1 MTIYHGQALQDKFV
15 LNILKKKKN
24 GTFLEL
30 GANHPIDINNTYTL
44 EKDFGWSG
52 IMIEFDE
59 KHLKDYEEHRKDS
72 VHVISDATKIEYK
85 KLLEE
90 NNMPKN
96 IDYLQIDLDA
106 GNGSTMEALEKM
118 DSEIFDDYKFATITF
133 EHDYYCAGDYK
144 STREKS
150 REIFKKRGYVSVFN
164 DVHDREPD
172 VVYEDWYVHPD
183 LVDMDYVKKLKIN
196 NVPRYI
202 DNNMTGKSIDWR
214 SICYEDDV
222 KITYSIQV
230 CNESRE
236 LFSLLNFLVKTI
248 DYVDNI
254 HVVVDS
260 LHKTDK
266 VQKVLDYFKK
276 HITVFERPF
285 DSFYKNACYHKEVAT
300 GDYIFGIDADE
311 MPQELLIKS
320 IKQVIS
326 TTDSEVVF
334 IPRINIH
341 PGMTQ
346 EFLHTC
352 KQFKVNEMGW
362 INWPDFQGRI
372 YKNVDHIKW
381 SDEIHTKLTG
391 TDKAIGLKPTPQLAM
406 WHIKSMEKQQ
416 SRWIENEDSKKG
428 YCDGGFDIAPPSSD
442 NIYDELM

>member
-1 MTIYHGQALQDKFV
+1 MVYHGQALQDKFV
-15 LNILKKKKN
+15 LNVLKKKRS

-44 EKDFGWSG
+44 EKEFGWKG
-52 IMIEFDE
+52 IMIEYDE
-59 KHLKDYEEHRKDS
+59 KYLKDYKEHREGS
-72 VHVISDATKIEYK
+72 VHLIADATKVDYK

-90 NNMPKN
+90 NDMPKT

-106 GNGSTMEALEKM
+106 GNGSTMEALEMM
-118 DSEIFDDYKFATITF
+118 DRDILDDYKFATITF

-150 REIFKKRGYVSVFN
+150 RAIFEKRGYIRVF
-164 DVHDREPD
+164 DDIHDREPE

-183 LVDMDYVKKLKIN
+183 LVDMDYVNKLSLN
-196 NVPRYI
+196 NSLKYI
-202 DNNMTGKSIDWR
+202 DNNLTGKSIDWR
-214 SICYEDDV
+214 SICYEDDL

-254 HVVVDS
+254 HVIVDTP
-260 LHKTDK
+260 HKTEK
-266 VQKVLDYFKK
+266 VQKVLDYFKDK
-276 HITVFERPF
+276 ITVFERAF
-285 DSFYKNACYHKEVAT
+285 DTFYKNSSYHKEVAT
-300 GDYIFGIDADE
+300 GDYVFAIDADE
-311 MPQELLIKS
+311 MPQEMLIKT
-320 IKQVIS
+320 IKQIIATTKGEVIF
-326 TTDSEVVF
+326 V
-334 IPRINIH
+334 PRINIH

-346 EFLHTC
+346 EFLHKC

-362 INWPDFQGRI
+362 INWPDFQGRL
-372 YKNVDHIKW
+372 YKRADHIKW
-381 SDEIHTKLTG
+381 TDEIHTKLHG
-391 TDKAIGLKPTPQLAM
+391 SDNAIGIQPIPQLAL

-416 SRWIENEDSKKG
+416 SRWVENKGSDKG
-428 YCDGGFDIAPPSSD
+428 YCDGGFDITPPSED

>member
-1 MTIYHGQALQDKFV
+1 MIIYHGQALQDKFV
-15 LNILKKKKN
+15 LNILKGKKN

-30 GANHPIDINNTYTL
+30 GANHPININNTYTL
-44 EKDFGWSG
+44 EKDFGWRG

-59 KHLKDYEEHRKDS
+59 KYLNQYKEHRKGS
-72 VHVISDATKIEYK
+72 VHLIADATKVDYK
-85 KLLEE
+85 KLL
-90 NNMPKN
+90 NDNDMPN
-96 IDYLQIDLDA
+96 SIDYLQIDLDA
-106 GNGSTMEALEKM
+106 GNGSTMEALEK
-118 DSEIFDDYKFATITF
+118 FDMEVFDNYKFATITF

-150 REIFKKRGYVSVFN
+150 RAIFGKRGYVRVF
-164 DVHDREPD
+164 DDIHDREPE

-183 LVDMDYVKKLKIN
+183 LVDMEYVNKLHMN
-196 NVPRYI
+196 NAPKYI
-202 DNNMTGKSIDWR
+202 DNNLTGKSIDWR
-214 SICYEDDV
+214 SICYEDDI

-248 DYVDNI
+248 DYIDNI

-260 LHKTDK
+260 LHKTEK
-266 VQKVLDYFKK
+266 VQKVLDHFKS

-285 DSFYKNACYHKEVAT
+285 DTFYKNACYHTEVAT

-326 TTDSEVVF
+326 TTGSEVIF
-334 IPRINIH
+334 IPRINIQ
-341 PGMTQ
+341 PGITQ

-352 KQFKVNEMGW
+352 KQFKVNEMNW
-362 INWPDFQGRI
+362 INWPDFQGRV
-372 YKNVDHIKW
+372 YKRVDHITW
-381 SDEIHTKLTG
+381 SDQIHTKLTG
-391 TDKAIGLKPTPQLAM
+391 TDKVIGLNPIPQLAL

-416 SRWIENEDSKKG
+416 SRWVENKLSDKG

>member
-15 LNILKKKKN
+15 LNVLKRKKN

-44 EKDFGWSG
+44 EKDFDWRGV
-52 IMIEFDE
+52 MIEFNE
-59 KHLKDYEEHRKDS
+59 KYLEQYKEHRKGS
-72 VHVISDATKIEYK
+72 AHVIADATKIDYK
-85 KLLEE
+85 KLLED
-90 NNMPKN
+90 NDMPSS

-106 GNGSTMEALEKM
+106 GNGSTMKVLEK
-118 DSEIFDDYKFATITF
+118 FDMEVFDNYKFATITF
-133 EHDYYCAGDYK
+133 EHDYYCAGDHK

-150 REIFKKRGYVSVFN
+150 RAIFEKRGYVRVF
-164 DVHDREPD
+164 DDIHDREPE

-183 LVDMDYVKKLKIN
+183 LVDMDYVNKLSMN
-196 NVPRYI
+196 NKSKYI
-202 DNNMTGKSIDWR
+202 DNNLTGKSIDWR
-214 SICYEDDV
+214 SICYEDDI

-248 DYVDNI
+248 DYIDNI

-266 VQKVLDYFKK
+266 VQKVLEYFKN
-276 HITVFERPF
+276 HISVFERPF
-285 DSFYKNACYHKEVAT
+285 DSFYKNTCYHTDIAT

-320 IKQVIS
+320 IKNVIQ
-326 TTDSEVVF
+326 TTGSEVIF

-341 PGMTQ
+341 PGITQ
-346 EFLHTC
+346 EFVHKC

-362 INWPDFQGRI
+362 INWPDFQGRV
-372 YKNVDHIKW
+372 YKRAEHIKW
-381 SDEIHTKLTG
+381 TDEIHTKLTG
-391 TDKAIGLKPTPQLAM
+391 TDKAIGIKPTPQLAL

-416 SRWIENEDSKKG
+416 SRWVENKSSDKG
-428 YCDGGFDIAPPSSD
+428 YCDGGFDISPPSSD
-442 NIYDELM
+442 NLYDELM

>member
-1 MTIYHGQALQDKFV
+1 MTIYHGQALQDKFA
-15 LNILKKKKN
+15 LNILKKKKH

-30 GANHPIDINNTYTL
+30 GANHPININNTYTL

-59 KHLKDYEEHRKDS
+59 KHLKDYKEHRPDS
-72 VHVISDATKIEYK
+72 VHVIADATKIDYK

-90 NNMPKN
+90 NNMPED

-106 GNGSTMEALEKM
+106 GNGSTMEALEKL
-118 DSEIFDDYKFATITF
+118 DTEVFDKYRFATITF
-133 EHDYYCAGDYK
+133 EHDYYCAGDYT

-164 DVHDREPD
+164 DIHDREPN

-196 NVPRYI
+196 NVSKYI
-202 DNNMTGKSIDWR
+202 DNNLTGKSIDWR
-214 SICYEDDV
+214 SICYEDDI
-222 KITYSIQV
+222 KITYTIQV

-260 LHKTDK
+260 LHKTEK
-266 VQKVLDYFKK
+266 VQKVLDHFKK
-276 HITVFERPF
+276 HITIFERPF
-285 DSFYKNACYHKEVAT
+285 DSFYKNSQYHKDIAT
-300 GDYIFGIDADE
+300 GDFIFHIDADE

-326 TTDSEVVF
+326 TTESEVIF

-362 INWPDFQGRI
+362 INWPDFQGRV
-372 YKNVDHIKW
+372 YKNADHIKW
-381 SDEIHTKLTG
+381 TDEIHTKLSG
-391 TDKAIGLKPTPQLAM
+391 SEHVVGLQAVPQVAL
-406 WHIKSMEKQQ
+406 WHIKSMEKQE
-416 SRWIENEDSKKG
+416 SRWVKENDDG
-428 YCDGGFDIAPPSSD
+428 YCVGGFNIAPPSD
-442 NIYDELM
+442 ENIYDILM